1 MTQRIVNHIYC
12 SLEVY
17 DSLGMRNL
25 GCQERGWRGVE
36 ENMERTQRRH
46 EGDTEKTQ
54 ETHKGH
60 REDMGRM

>member
-1 MTQRIVNHIYC
+1 MGVK
-12 SLEVY
+12 
-17 DSLGMRNL
+17 
-25 GCQERGWRGVE
+25 RGDGEKLKRTW
-36 ENMERTQRRH
+36 ERTQRRH